1 MKEICGGKIE
11 RDTES
16 PSLNTNEG
24 KNAKPK
30 HRKWKM
36 QARQDDKSG
45 EKGAELQK
53 GPNIAK
59 RPASEKH
66 KRRRL
71 DTNPAN
77 SHEWHQLECSGSGEQ
92 PDIPRSSKTAPNA

>member
-1 MKEICGGKIE
+1 MAMKEICGGKIE

-36 QARQDDKSG
+36 QARQDDKNG
-45 EKGAELQK
+45 EKGVELQK

-59 RPASEKH
+59 RPVSEVIGMKLESPET
-66 KRRRL
+66 KRKK
-71 DTNPAN
+71 N
-77 SHEWHQLECSGSGEQ
+77 EWPYGNNAFCFTE
-92 PDIPRSSKTAPNA
+92 SKT